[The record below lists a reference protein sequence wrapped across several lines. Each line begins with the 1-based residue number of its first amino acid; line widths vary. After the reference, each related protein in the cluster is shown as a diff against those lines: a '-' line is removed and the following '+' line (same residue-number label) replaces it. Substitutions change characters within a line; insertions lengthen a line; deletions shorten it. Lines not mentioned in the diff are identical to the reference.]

1 MSRGGGSRRFSES
14 DGTLS
19 DGSLSDGGLAE
30 AAEAQERRAKS
41 TEELLAEQLRRS
53 AERTAEA
60 LRRDSVVDEAELHRE
75 SVVDEAELRRESM
88 GDAARVS
95 HDADARRSLEGGG
108 GAGGGPAP
116 EEVGGAVGWEEYL
129 DEEGRPY
136 YHHAA
141 SGESRWDR
149 PSGWQPAAG
158 RPVPPRASMHASAAA
173 AAAGGSPRVAAAGD
187 ESLVSDAAIA
197 RGASFPQQREG
208 SDAAAPALEVDIDAA
223 LERCEWLD
231 AAQKAAVAAAAE
243 EARLEAAEAVPAL
256 RTLLSREGPDAQL
269 STLLLSD
276 KRQLLAESRGG
287 TLALRFGHNTSTVVQ
302 LLPELSPHV
311 RACLFVGDR
320 LVALNDQAVA
330 SEAEPLTAGAVPA
343 RGARCTHHRQLRVG
357 RAARL
362 ARALAGRHA
371 APPHSL
377 PACRRR
383 RRAPL
388 RR

>member
-30 AAEAQERRAKS
+30 AAEALERRAKS

-149 PSGWQPAAG
+149 PS
-158 RPVPPRASMHASAAA
+158 VPPRASMHAS
-173 AAAGGSPRVAAAGD
+173 AAGGSPRVAAAGD

-208 SDAAAPALEVDIDAA
+208 SDAAAAPALEVDIDAA